1 MQAPGRPFD
10 VKDYGMVN
18 HSVDYGSGD
27 YWVAEVVAQFLKID
41 ICGYHC

>member
-18 HSVDYGSGD
+18 HSVDYGRGD